1 MKVSESWAHSEK
13 HKKYCVTDHLV
24 CSIFVT
30 QDLKPFCNKKKG
42 SLTHLVAL
50 GASHYMTLDTI
61 TNTIHNHQTPYNVH
75 GQLIPQEEN
84 VGLLRKDCLH
94 NAKYRKTHNVTQRT
108 V

>member
-1 MKVSESWAHSEK
+1 MKVSESWAHSHSGK
-13 HKKYCVTDHLV
+13 VFGVIDHLP

-42 SLTHLVAL
+42 SLTHLVAV

-61 TNTIHNHQTPYNVH
+61 INTIHNHQTPYNVH